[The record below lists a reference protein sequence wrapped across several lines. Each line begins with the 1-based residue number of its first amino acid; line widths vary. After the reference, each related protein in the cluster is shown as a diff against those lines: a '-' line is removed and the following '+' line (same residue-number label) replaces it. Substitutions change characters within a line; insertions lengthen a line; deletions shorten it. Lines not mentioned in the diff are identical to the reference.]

1 MFTPE
6 SIVELLQNYGYWVLL
21 PIATLEG
28 PFIALLAGLLVGMGI
43 LSGPISFCILMLGD
57 MLGDSIYYSMGYF
70 ARRKTFPSWY
80 RYLGITEV
88 RVHKLERHF
97 KNHDWKI
104 LFFAKTQALG
114 SVILFSAGFARMSY
128 GKYMVYNVLGSLPK
142 VLIFLT
148 IGYHFIKG
156 YEQIDGFVNLAG
168 LFSILIGVT
177 LLLGY
182 WIFARYFNSTQ
193 DLNELKK

>member
-6 SIVELLQNYGYWVLL
+6 SIVALLQHYGYWVLL

-28 PFIALLAGLLVGMGI
+28 PFISLLAGLLVGMGI
-43 LSGPISFCILMLGD
+43 LSAPISFGVLMLGD
-57 MLGDSIYYSMGYF
+57 MIGDTIYYSMGYF
-70 ARRKTFPSWY
+70 ARRKHFPSWY
-80 RYLGITEV
+80 RYLGITEE
-88 RVHKLERHF
+88 RVAKLEKHF

-114 SVILFSAGFARMSY
+114 SVILFSGGFAHMPY
-128 GKYMVYNVLGSLPK
+128 KKYMVYNVLGSLPK
-142 VLIFLT
+142 VALFLT
-148 IGYHFIKG
+148 VGYHFIKG

-168 LFSILIGVT
+168 IFSILVGVT

-182 WIFARYFNSTQ
+182 WAFTRYFNG
-193 DLNELKK
+193 NGLKK